1 MRRTAPHMRK
11 RFAWTSQPPR
21 FHASGF
27 CRRSARISPTLGLAD
42 RWLREINGICS
53 TWVLFHFFR
62 KALALAGT
70 SCRQLSILCSMIFI
84 IHICNA
90 HTHSMQERI
99 SETNCGTPPLNLV
112 GPLPQLTL
120 KKALGYR
127 TVTAKQVSMLK
138 AQDPVD
144 TRLYTYFFTLST
156 TPPTTR
162 SMIPTSIDSPDDND
176 IDLLARMIIV

>member
-1 MRRTAPHMRK
+1 
-11 RFAWTSQPPR
+11 
-21 FHASGF
+21 
-27 CRRSARISPTLGLAD
+27 
-42 RWLREINGICS
+42 
-53 TWVLFHFFR
+53 
-62 KALALAGT
+62 
-70 SCRQLSILCSMIFI
+70 
-84 IHICNA
+84 
-90 HTHSMQERI
+90 MQERI

-176 IDLLARMIIV
+176 IDLLARMIMV